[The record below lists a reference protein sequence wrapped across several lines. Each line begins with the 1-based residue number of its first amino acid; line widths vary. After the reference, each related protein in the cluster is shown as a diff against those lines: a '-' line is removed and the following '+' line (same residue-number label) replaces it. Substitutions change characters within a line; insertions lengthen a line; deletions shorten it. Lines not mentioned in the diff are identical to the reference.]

1 MATSPLDPRLVRYA
15 SAARV
20 FLVVGAFLAL
30 AQTATTLF
38 FAWGVAHA
46 VGLAV
51 AGAPF
56 AEVLHYVVMVAAA
69 VLARSALLWLNDV
82 VAARGAAS
90 VKSQLRLKL
99 MQALAKLGPSWLS
112 TRNTVHLTTVVGR
125 GLEALDKY
133 FANYVPQLILTSI
146 ATPIIVVVLFA
157 QDLFTGFV
165 VLITLP
171 LIPLFMALIGLA
183 TKSVQAQQWRQLTKL
198 SSGFLDVVEG
208 LSTLTIFGRARRQE
222 KGIASLTDEYR
233 LRTMKVLRMS
243 FLSGFVLELVASLSV
258 ALVAVSIGI
267 RLVDGTL
274 TLAIGLFVL
283 LLTPEAYLPLRNVG
297 TQFHASAE
305 GVAAAEDVF
314 EVLDAASGMSAGR
327 SRKQGA
333 LDSSVTDSR
342 GVRRDDQG
350 ASANGREFI
359 VTLSGVSPATSMTDI
374 PALAVR
380 GLTVAHGDVIV
391 LDRLTTSFPAGSL
404 TVITGPSGVGK
415 TTLIS
420 ALLGFVNYTGDI
432 GWGDTYF
439 TGAGAVRSDIAWA
452 SQQPSLVAGTIAAN
466 VSLGQPEV
474 DPVVL
479 AQALVL
485 AAAES
490 LSPELLLGVGGTG
503 VSGGQAQ
510 RVAIARAYYR
520 AIVCKTPVIILDE
533 PTSALDAATED
544 LVILGARH
552 FVNEGKTVIIVSH
565 RRSVIAAADVIL
577 ELSPPAAASLFVPDA
592 RAAQIHEAEVIA

>member
-30 AQTATTLF
+30 AQTATTLL
-38 FAWGVAHA
+38 FAWGVANA

-69 VLARSALLWLNDV
+69 VLARSAVLWLNDV

-99 MQALAKLGPSWLS
+99 MQALSKLGPSWLS

-133 FANYVPQLILTSI
+133 FANYVPQLILTAI
-146 ATPIIVVVLFA
+146 ATPIIVVILFT

-171 LIPLFMALIGLA
+171 LIPLFMALIGRA
-183 TKSVQAQQWRQLTKL
+183 TKAVQAQQWRQLTKL

-222 KGIASLTDEYR
+222 QRIASLTNEYR

-258 ALVAVSIGI
+258 ALVAVSIGV

-297 TQFHASAE
+297 TQFHAAAE

-314 EVLDAASGMSAGR
+314 EVLDAASGMSSGR

-333 LDSSVTDSR
+333 LDSSMTDSL
-342 GVRRDDQG
+342 GVRRDDQE
-350 ASANGREFI
+350 ASANGREFM
-359 VTLSGVSPATSMTDI
+359 VTLSGMAPATLMTDI
-374 PALAVR
+374 PAFTVR
-380 GLTVAHGDVIV
+380 GLTVAHGDIVV

-415 TTLIS
+415 TTLFS
-420 ALLGFVNYTGDI
+420 ALLGFVKYTGDI
-432 GWGDTYF
+432 GWGDTFF
-439 TGAGAVRSDIAWA
+439 TGAAAARADISWA
-452 SQQPSLVAGTIAAN
+452 SQKPSLVAGTIAAN

-474 DPVVL
+474 DPAVL
-479 AQALVL
+479 AQSLTL

-490 LSPELLLGVGGTG
+490 LDPELLLGVGGSG
-503 VSGGQAQ
+503 LSGGQAQ

-533 PTSALDAATED
+533 PTSALDAVTED
-544 LVILGARH
+544 LVISGARH
-552 FVNEGKTVIIVSH
+552 FVDEGRTVIIVSH

-577 ELSPPAAASLFVPDA
+577 DLTPPVASSLLATDA
-592 RAAQIHEAEVIA
+592 RAAQIHEAEVSA